1 MDSKK
6 QNYEEMKKGNY
17 TRFVLMLVASF
28 IAMYITMY
36 LNTYSI
42 DHVCFSLTRFYMS
55 CLGIAAMAIIMFV
68 AMRGMYNNKKKNI
81 AIVLGSI
88 AFFVIA
94 LGLVR
99 DQKSTVGDVLWMK
112 AMIPHHSIA
121 ILTSE
126 RADIQDSEV
135 RKLANDIIEAQKKEI
150 EEMKAMI
157 ERLQNEK

>member
-42 DHVCFSLTRFYMS
+42 DHVYFSLTRFYMS